1 MTGEADAVTADDLC
15 VHYPGER
22 RGARG
27 LAVNGLSFRLAPGDI
42 LGVVGEAGSGK
53 STLARTVAGLSGLN
67 VHGSPRISGGSLRVL
82 GTEVRGMRSKA
93 RDRLVLRVGY
103 LPQDAGALLDAHLTV
118 GEIVALPIFARDKHF
133 DTREAGQLVATL
145 IDSVHL
151 PLGILTKY
159 PHELSRGQRQRVALA
174 RALVLEPAL
183 LIADD
188 PTMGVDLLVRGAIL
202 DVIGEL
208 RNTREF
214 SALIIAH
221 EVGELR
227 RITDRVMVMH
237 QGMIVGFGPID
248 EVLADPRHPYVE
260 RLAREYRIEHPKDRR
275 AGMPRDLALRAR
287 LVE

>member
-1 MTGEADAVTADDLC
+1 MTDETPAIVADDLC
-15 VHYPGER
+15 AHYPGER

-27 LAVNGLSFRLAPGDI
+27 LALNGVSFELPRGEI

-53 STLARTVAGLSGLN
+53 TTLARTITGLSGLSI
-67 VHGSPRISGGSLRVL
+67 HGSPRISGGSLQVL
-82 GTEVRGMRSKA
+82 GTEVRGMRP
-93 RDRLVLRVGY
+93 RTRERLALRVGY
-103 LPQDAGALLDAHLTV
+103 LPQDAGSLLDPHLTV
-118 GEIVALPIFARDKHF
+118 GENVSWPIYARDKHF
-133 DTREAGQLVATL
+133 STREAGELVATL

-183 LIADD
+183 LVADD

-208 RNTREF
+208 RGTREF

-237 QGMIVGFGPID
+237 QGMIVALGTID
-248 EVLADPRHPYVE
+248 SVLADPRHPYVE
-260 RLAREYRIEHPKDRR
+260 RLSREYRIEHPQQRLAGR
-275 AGMPRDLALRAR
+275 ARDLALRAR

>member
-1 MTGEADAVTADDLC
+1 MTGDTAAVTADDLC
-15 VHYPGER
+15 AHYPGER

-27 LAVNGLSFRLAPGDI
+27 LSLNGVSFRLPQGHI

-53 STLARTVAGLSGLN
+53 STLARAVAGLSGLN

-82 GTEVRGMRSKA
+82 GTEVRGIRSRG
-93 RDRLVLRVGY
+93 RDRLALRVGY
-103 LPQDAGALLDAHLTV
+103 LPQDAGALLDPHRTV
-118 GEIVALPIFARDKHF
+118 GENVAAPIYARDRHF
-133 DTREAGQLVATL
+133 NSKEAGVIVATL

-174 RALVLEPAL
+174 RALVLEPSL

-208 RNTREF
+208 RATREF

-237 QGMIVGFGPID
+237 QGMTVALGTID
-248 EVLADPRHPYVE
+248 SVLADPRHPYVE
-260 RLAREYRIEHPKDRR
+260 RLSQEYRIVHPQQRLAGR
-275 AGMPRDLALRAR
+275 ARDLALRAR

>member
-1 MTGEADAVTADDLC
+1 VTDDTVAVIADDLC
-15 VHYPGER
+15 AHYPGER

-27 LAVNGLSFRLAPGDI
+27 LSLNGVSFRLPHGDI

-53 STLARTVAGLSGLN
+53 STLARTVAGMSGLK

-82 GTEVRGMRSKA
+82 GTEVRGIRSRA
-93 RDRLVLRVGY
+93 RERLALRVGY
-103 LPQDAGALLDAHLTV
+103 LPQDAGSLLDPHLTV
-118 GEIVALPIFARDKHF
+118 GENVALPIYARDKHF
-133 DTREAGQLVATL
+133 NAREAGEQVATL

-151 PLGILTKY
+151 PLGILTSY

-202 DVIGEL
+202 DVIGEM
-208 RNTREF
+208 RTTREF

-227 RITDRVMVMH
+227 RITDRVMVMQ
-237 QGMIVGFGPID
+237 QGMTVALGSID
-248 EVLADPRHPYVE
+248 SVLADPRHPYVE
-260 RLAREYRIEHPKDRR
+260 RLSAEYRLEHPQPRLAGR
-275 AGMPRDLALRAR
+275 ARDLALRAR

>member
-1 MTGEADAVTADDLC
+1 MTDDTLAVLADDLC
-15 VHYPGER
+15 ARYPGER

-27 LAVNGLSFRLAPGDI
+27 LALNGVSFGLQRGDI

-67 VHGSPRISGGSLRVL
+67 MHGSPRITGGSLQVL
-82 GTEVRGMRSKA
+82 GTEIRGMRSKA
-93 RDRLVLRVGY
+93 RDRLSLRVGY
-103 LPQDAGALLDAHLTV
+103 LSQDAGALLDPHLTV
-118 GEIVALPIFARDKHF
+118 GENVAWPIFARDKHF
-133 DTREAGQLVATL
+133 STREAGELVATL

-151 PLGILTKY
+151 PLGILTKF

-208 RNTREF
+208 RATREF

-227 RITDRVMVMH
+227 RITDRVMVMA
-237 QGMIVGFGPID
+237 QGMAVALGTID
-248 EVLADPRHPYVE
+248 AVLADPRHPYVE
-260 RLAREYRIEHPKDRR
+260 RLSREYRLEHPQSRLAGR
-275 AGMPRDLALRAR
+275 ARDLALRAR

>member
-1 MTGEADAVTADDLC
+1 MTEQNPAILADD
-15 VHYPGER
+15 VSAHYPGER

-27 LAVNGLSFRLAPGDI
+27 LALNGVSFRLESGDI

-53 STLARTVAGLSGLN
+53 STLARAVAGFAGLA
-67 VHGSPRISGGSLRVL
+67 VHGSPRISGGSLQVL
-82 GTEVRGMRSKA
+82 GTEQRGIRRRA
-93 RDRLVLRVGY
+93 RNRLLTRVGY
-103 LPQDAGALLDAHLTV
+103 LPQDAGSLLDPHLTV
-118 GEIVALPIFARDKHF
+118 GENVSWPVYARDNHF
-133 DTREAGQLVATL
+133 DTREAGELVATL

-183 LIADD
+183 LVADD

-208 RNTREF
+208 RTTREF

-227 RITDRVMVMH
+227 RITDRVMVMQ
-237 QGMIVGFGPID
+237 QGMIVALGEID
-248 EVLADPRHPYVE
+248 AVLGDPQHPYVE
-260 RLAREYRIEHPKDRR
+260 RLSREYRVEHPQQRLAGR
-275 AGMPRDLALRAR
+275 ARDLALRAR

>member
-1 MTGEADAVTADDLC
+1 MTDQTPAILADDLC
-15 VHYPGER
+15 AHYPGER
-22 RGARG
+22 RGAKG
-27 LAVNGLSFRLAPGDI
+27 LALNGVSFGLPRGEI

-53 STLARTVAGLSGLN
+53 STLGRAVAGLSGLS
-67 VHGSPRISGGSLRVL
+67 VHGSPRISGGSLEVL
-82 GTEVRGMRSKA
+82 GIEVRGIRSKA
-93 RDRLVLRVGY
+93 REQLAVRVGY
-103 LPQDAGALLDAHLTV
+103 LPQDAGSLLNPHLTV
-118 GEIVALPIFARDKHF
+118 GENVSSPIYVRDKHF
-133 DTREAGQLVATL
+133 STREAGELVATL

-174 RALVLEPAL
+174 RALILEPAL
-183 LIADD
+183 LVADD

-208 RNTREF
+208 RSTREF

-227 RITDRVMVMH
+227 RITDHVMVMH
-237 QGMIVGFGPID
+237 QGMTVALGSID
-248 EVLADPRHPYVE
+248 SVLADPRHPYVE
-260 RLAREYRIEHPKDRR
+260 RLSREYRIEHADQRLAGR
-275 AGMPRDLALRAR
+275 ARDLALRAR

>member
-1 MTGEADAVTADDLC
+1 MTDDSAAVVADDLC
-15 VHYPGER
+15 AHYPGER

-27 LAVNGLSFRLAPGDI
+27 LSLNGVSFRLASGDI

-67 VHGSPRISGGSLRVL
+67 VHGSPRISGGSLRVF
-82 GTEVRGMRSKA
+82 GTEVRGIRRKA
-93 RDRLVLRVGY
+93 RDRLALTVGY
-103 LPQDAGALLDAHLTV
+103 LPQDAGSLLDPHLTV
-118 GEIVALPIFARDKHF
+118 GENVASPIYARDKHF
-133 DTREAGQLVATL
+133 SAREAGELVATL

-151 PLGILTKY
+151 PLGILTSY

-208 RNTREF
+208 RTTREF

-237 QGMIVGFGPID
+237 KGMVVALGSID
-248 EVLADPRHPYVE
+248 SVLADPRHPYVE
-260 RLAREYRIEHPKDRR
+260 RLSAEYRIEHPQQRLAGR
-275 AGMPRDLALRAR
+275 ARDLALRAR

>member
-1 MTGEADAVTADDLC
+1 MTDQELAILADDLC
-15 VHYPGER
+15 AHYPGER

-27 LAVNGLSFRLAPGDI
+27 LALNGVSFRLRPGEI

-53 STLARTVAGLSGLN
+53 STLARTIAGLSGLPI
-67 VHGSPRISGGSLRVL
+67 HGSPRISGGSLQVL
-82 GTEVRGMRSKA
+82 GLEVRGMRSKA
-93 RDRLVLRVGY
+93 RDRLALRVGY
-103 LPQDAGALLDAHLTV
+103 LPQDAGALLDPHLTV
-118 GEIVALPIFARDKHF
+118 GENVSAPIFARDKHF
-133 DTREAGQLVATL
+133 SSRDAGELVATL
-145 IDSVHL
+145 IDAVHL

-174 RALVLEPAL
+174 RALILEPAL

-208 RNTREF
+208 RSTREF

-237 QGMIVGFGPID
+237 QGMTVALGTID
-248 EVLADPRHPYVE
+248 GVLADPRHPYVQ
-260 RLAREYRIEHPKDRR
+260 RLAVEYRIEHPQQRLAGR
-275 AGMPRDLALRAR
+275 ARDLALRAR

>member
-1 MTGEADAVTADDLC
+1 MTGELEVVVADDLC
-15 VHYPGER
+15 AFYPGER
-22 RGARG
+22 RGAKG
-27 LAVNGLSFRLAPGDI
+27 LAINGVTFRLANGHI

-53 STLARTVAGLSGLN
+53 STLARAVAGLSGLN

-82 GTEVRGMRSKA
+82 GTEVRGMRRRT
-93 RDRLVLRVGY
+93 RDRLALRVGY
-103 LPQDAGALLDAHLTV
+103 LPQDAGSLLDAHLTV
-118 GEIVALPIFARDKHF
+118 GENVAHPIYARDRHF
-133 DTREAGQLVATL
+133 DSREAGQLVATL
-145 IDSVHL
+145 IDAVHL

-183 LIADD
+183 LVADD

-208 RNTREF
+208 RHTREF

-237 QGMIVGFGPID
+237 QGMTVALGPID
-248 EVLADPRHPYVE
+248 SVLAKPQHPYVE
-260 RLAREYRIEHPKDRR
+260 RLAAEYRLEHPQDRR